1 MTQADL
7 RFEFGKNWQSYAEGI
22 DEEKV
27 GEAERRLQSL
37 VEPLELASRTFLDIG
52 SGSGLHSLAALRLG
66 AARVRAL
73 DLDEFSV
80 KTTRAVLGRFCP
92 DGPYSV
98 EQESVFDL
106 RPEADG
112 LYDVVYSW
120 GVLHHTGAMNQAIL
134 TACGLVRPGGTLV
147 LALYGKTR
155 WCGMWTDIKRWY
167 VQADDKAKIRA
178 EHLYVRLF
186 GAYLLLRG
194 KRLSSHIRSYAK
206 KRGMD
211 FHHDVRD
218 WLGGYPY
225 ESIAP
230 QEMYALVLPQ
240 GFRLLKAR
248 VTRRSGLF
256 GSGCDEYVFE
266 KHA

>member
-1 MTQADL
+1 MTRADL

-22 DEEKV
+22 DEEKI
-27 GEAERRLQSL
+27 GEAVRRLQSL
-37 VEPLELASRTFLDIG
+37 AAPLDLAGRTFLDIG
-52 SGSGLHSLAALRLG
+52 CGSGLHSLAALHLG
-66 AARVRAL
+66 AAKVRAL
-73 DLDEFSV
+73 DLDEHSV
-80 KTTRAVLGRFCP
+80 GTTRAVLGRFCP
-92 DGPYSV
+92 EGPYSV
-98 EQESVFDL
+98 ERKSVFDL
-106 RPEADG
+106 DLQGEG

-120 GVLHHTGAMNQAIL
+120 GVLHHTGAMSRAIL
-134 TACGLVRPGGTLV
+134 NACRLVKPGGTLV

-155 WCGMWTDIKRWY
+155 WCGLWTRIKRWY
-167 VQADDKAKIRA
+167 VQADAESKERA
-178 EHLYVRLF
+178 ERLYVSFF

-194 KRLSSHIRSYAK
+194 KRLSTHIRNYAQ

-230 QEMYALVLPQ
+230 QELYALVLPQ
-240 GFRLLKAR
+240 GFRLLKAK
-248 VTRRSGLF
+248 VARRSGLF

-266 KHA
+266 KHV